1 MSVSFQGIRVIIG
14 SGVKLDMNDW
24 DSDLQRVQ
32 ASAADSHVFNAW
44 LETLEQTANKAFEA
58 LEHSGNTI
66 NAKNFRE
73 LFSRLKPQYSPGF
86 FPLFYQ
92 FMESNS
98 SRWSMATY
106 RKVRSIYKLLRDF
119 EEGAAY
125 PMAFDR
131 MDTVFLE
138 KFTAF
143 CSEKA
148 YRPSTIHR
156 AVNILIWFLN
166 WATDNNYNVYR
177 EYRQFYKLLAPL
189 QEKAPIPLFLKWEEV
204 MQLREFIT
212 DNRRVERVRDL
223 FCFMCFAGVRF
234 SELQQLKKED
244 VSSTEVIIKRP
255 KGGLR
260 RVPLNK
266 YAREIYLEYEDKYY
280 LNNTAFPGMS
290 IITMNKYLRI
300 MARETGLS
308 RKVRCRGV
316 EGDRVPLYNCLSA
329 GMAVNTFI
337 ANALELDVPAEIIS
351 GFTGVQNDSRV
362 RRIKLDM
369 AAKEIKK
376 FDRE

>member
-1 MSVSFQGIRVIIG
+1 
-14 SGVKLDMNDW
+14 MNDW
-24 DSDLQRVQ
+24 DSELQRVQ

-44 LETLEQTANKAFEA
+44 LETLEQTAAKAFEA
-58 LEHSGNTI
+58 LERSGNTI
-66 NAKNFRE
+66 NAKSFRE

-119 EEGAAY
+119 EERAAY
-125 PMAFDR
+125 PMAFNR
-131 MDTVFLE
+131 MDTIFLE

-166 WATDNNYNVYR
+166 WATDNKYNVYR
-177 EYRQFYKLLAPL
+177 EYRQFYKLLPPL
-189 QEKAPIPLFLKWEEV
+189 QEKIPIPLFLKWEEV
-204 MQLREFIT
+204 IQLQGFVT
-212 DNRRVERVRDL
+212 DNRRLEQVRDL

-244 VSSTEVIIKRP
+244 VSSAEVIIKQP
-255 KGGLR
+255 NGGLR

-266 YAREIYLEYEDKYY
+266 YARKIYLDYEDKYY

-290 IITMNKYLRI
+290 VITMNKYLRI
-300 MARETGLS
+300 MAREAGLS
-308 RKVRCRGV
+308 RMVRCRGD
-316 EGDRVPLYNCLSA
+316 EDDRVPLYNCLSA
-329 GMAVNTFI
+329 GLAVNTFI

-369 AAKEIKK
+369 AVKEIKK
-376 FDRE
+376 FDRD